1 MVRNTTGMSLAR
13 KVCTVASKLP
23 NWLLV
28 GGLVLV
34 GFVAVLG
41 VSLIGGG
48 GLSELNRRSY
58 SKLEVDVNLDRKSE
72 HDGISTP
79 VNSSVARD
87 SIRPSGV
94 PSTAHSLS
102 QSPIGARKI
111 ERERARSDIVA
122 EAEGP
127 DLRVVGRPFS
137 LSPAMEAECRLDAG
151 CAPVLRLLK
160 QFSQQPRD
168 PAWAAKMEAGLRD
181 LVTSQPGYA
190 IRAIECRASLCAAE
204 VASGMGMFNFI
215 TPTGPDGTD
224 PALSSLHAFYS
235 ETAYEH
241 DPAYATVTL
250 MTFRRWPP

>member
-1 MVRNTTGMSLAR
+1 MSLRR
-13 KVCTVASKLP
+13 KVCTVASRLP

-28 GGLVLV
+28 GGLALT

-41 VSLIGGG
+41 VNLSRNGGV
-48 GLSELNRRSY
+48 SELGSRSH
-58 SKLEVDVNLDRKSE
+58 SKLEVDVKFDRRGD
-72 HDGISTP
+72 HDGIS
-79 VNSSVARD
+79 NSVDPFVARD
-87 SIRPSGV
+87 AIRPSGV

-102 QSPIGARKI
+102 HSPSGARKV
-111 ERERARSDIVA
+111 ERESARSDSVA
-122 EAEGP
+122 KPEGP
-127 DLRVVGRPFS
+127 DLRVVGRPFP
-137 LSPAMEAECRLDAG
+137 LSPSMEAACRVDAAG

-168 PAWAAKMEAGLRD
+168 PIWAGKMEAGLRD
-181 LVTSQPGYA
+181 LVMSEPGYS

-204 VASGMGMFNFI
+204 VASGLGMFNFI
-215 TPTGPDGTD
+215 TPTGPYGTD
-224 PALSSLHAFYS
+224 PSLSGLHAFYS